1 MIDVVQGNVL
11 GSYAI
16 DRVLV
21 SLVKL
26 LQTIATTGTI
36 FSLQFT
42 KNRLAAGLRS
52 DPLGEL
58 ERSPDPLDAK
68 QGAYF

>member
-1 MIDVVQGNVL
+1 LHNRWHVVIDVVQGNVL

-26 LQTIATTGTI
+26 LQTIATIGYRHD
-36 FSLQFT
+36 F
-42 KNRLAAGLRS
+42 
-52 DPLGEL
+52 
-58 ERSPDPLDAK
+58 
-68 QGAYF
+68 